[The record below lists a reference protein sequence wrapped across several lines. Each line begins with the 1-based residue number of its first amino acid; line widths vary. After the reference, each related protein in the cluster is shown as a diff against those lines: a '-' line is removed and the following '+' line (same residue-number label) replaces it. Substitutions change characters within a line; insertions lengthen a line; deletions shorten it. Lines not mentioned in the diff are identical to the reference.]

1 MIESLRMHT
10 LASKV
15 SVRNRELVPRYY
27 YKLAEKTSCS
37 TKIGNFFRLF
47 LTFLFT
53 QVGVIVLIAA
63 YMVCGAAIFQN
74 IEADSLMDLA
84 QEAHKVSHHQRVD
97 GADLHYPQT
106 RCNYT
111 LKILYIMLICL

>member
-1 MIESLRMHT
+1 MHT

-74 IEADSLMDLA
+74 IEADSLMDLS
-84 QEAHKVSHHQRVD
+84 QQAHKVSPNQRV
-97 GADLHYPQT
+97 
-106 RCNYT
+106 
-111 LKILYIMLICL
+111 